1 MEDMQDS
8 ARNEPFVPVVVAP
21 SFNNAATLAGIARRV
36 RALDLPLIAVNDGST
51 DDTAAILTDLAAADA
66 GITVV
71 THPRNRGKAAA
82 LASGFAAASDAGYTH
97 AVTIDTDGQLDP
109 EQTPSLLSLARRT
122 PHGLVIGQRDEN
134 TEGYPSKNRL
144 GRRVSNLFV
153 WMQSGVRVAD
163 SQCGFRV
170 YPLDF
175 VRRVRCYAGRYGFET
190 EIITRAGWAG
200 RPVVGTPVR
209 CHYFPAGKAVS
220 HFRPVLDSFRG
231 VPMHLRLMLR
241 ALSPMPVDGGGRGA
255 NPLALVTGGDG
266 RGEGPLGKHGLAN
279 LKARIKAPLTL
290 TLSHEYRGEG
300 TKPLPSV
307 RNLVR
312 RFGRWLN
319 PMPAL
324 RQLREDDVGRAN
336 AAAGL
341 AIGAFIANLPAY
353 GLQTALSLYA
363 ARRLHLHPLS
373 VVIGSHLSTPPV
385 GPVLVAAA
393 VTIGHLVLHAQLP
406 TVASY
411 DVRVIGILPL
421 LRACFL
427 EWTIGGIVMG
437 LFSAWVTYLSARWL
451 FRLAAREPEQRGVPA
466 SA

>member
-8 ARNEPFVPVVVAP
+8 THIEPFVPAVVAP
-21 SFNNAATLAGIARRV
+21 SFNNASTLAWIVRRV
-36 RALDLPLIAVNDGST
+36 RALDLPLIVVDDGST
-51 DDTAAILTDLAAADA
+51 DGTAEILAGLAAADA
-66 GITVV
+66 GVTVV
-71 THPRNRGKAAA
+71 THARNRGKAAA
-82 LASGFAAASDAGYTH
+82 LASSFAAASDAGYTH

-109 EQTPSLLSLARRT
+109 EQIPSLLSLARRT

-170 YPLDF
+170 YPLAF
-175 VRRVRCYAGRYGFET
+175 LRQVRCYAGRYGFET
-190 EIITRAGWAG
+190 EVITRAGWAG

-209 CHYFPAGKAVS
+209 CHYFPAEKAVS

-241 ALSPMPVDGGGRGA
+241 ALSPVPVTQPEVSEVRPQEPDRSHAALRPGA
-255 NPLALVTGGDG
+255 L
-266 RGEGPLGKHGLAN
+266 R
-279 LKARIKAPLTL
+279 
-290 TLSHEYRGEG
+290 
-300 TKPLPSV
+300 SV
-307 RNLVR
+307 IR

-324 RQLREDDVGRAN
+324 RQLREDDAGRAN

-341 AIGAFIANLPAY
+341 AVGAFIANLPTY

-393 VTIGHLVLHAQLP
+393 ITIGHLILHAELP

-411 DVRVIGILPL
+411 DVRVVGVLPL

-427 EWTIGGIVMG
+427 EWTIGGVVMG
-437 LFSAWVTYLSARWL
+437 LFSAWITYLAARWL
-451 FRLAAREPEQRGVPA
+451 FRLAAREPENAAVVA

>member
-1 MEDMQDS
+1 MSEVEQSIEDMQS
-8 ARNEPFVPVVVAP
+8 SEPIEPSVERFVPVVVAP
-21 SFNNAATLAGIARRV
+21 SHNNAGTLADVVGRAR
-36 RALDLPLIAVNDGST
+36 AQDLPLIVVDDGST
-51 DDTAAILTDLAAADA
+51 DDTASILAALRGAD
-66 GITVV
+66 GGVTVL

-82 LASGFAAASDAGYTH
+82 LMTGFAAASDAGYTH

-109 EQTPSLLSLARRT
+109 EQIPTLLSLARRT

-134 TEGYPSKNRL
+134 TEGYPAKNRL

-153 WMQSGVRVAD
+153 WMQCGVRVAD

-175 VRRVRCYAGRYGFET
+175 LREVRCHAGRYGFET
-190 EIITRAGWAG
+190 EVITRAGWAG
-200 RPVVGTPVR
+200 RPIIGTAVR
-209 CHYFPAGKAVS
+209 CHYFPRGKAVS
-220 HFRPVLDSFRG
+220 HFRPCLDSFRG

-241 ALSPMPVDGGGRGA
+241 ALSPLPRATPSSTPGGEPGRT
-255 NPLALVTGGDG
+255 P
-266 RGEGPLGKHGLAN
+266 
-279 LKARIKAPLTL
+279 
-290 TLSHEYRGEG
+290 YG
-300 TKPLPSV
+300 TPW
-307 RNLVR
+307 R
-312 RFGRWLN
+312 RLLDWLN
-319 PMPAL
+319 PMPAI

-341 AIGAFIANLPAY
+341 ALGAFIANLPAY

-385 GPVLVAAA
+385 GPLLVAAGI
-393 VTIGHLVLHAQLP
+393 TLGHLMLHAELP
-406 TVASY
+406 TLASY
-411 DVRVIGILPL
+411 DVRTVGLIPL

-427 EWTIGGIVMG
+427 EWALGGFVMG
-437 LFSAWVTYLSARWL
+437 LFSAWVTYLGSRWL
-451 FRLAAREPEQRGVPA
+451 FRLAARQSADVGIPA

>member
-1 MEDMQDS
+1 MSVAENSIEDMQDS
-8 ARNEPFVPVVVAP
+8 EAQKPFSPVVVAP
-21 SFNNAATLAGIARRV
+21 SFNNAGTLAGIVRRV
-36 RALDLPLIAVNDGST
+36 RALDLPLIVVNDGST
-51 DDTAAILTDLAAADA
+51 DDTATILGGLAAADA
-66 GITVV
+66 GVTVV

-82 LASGFAAASDAGYTH
+82 LATAFAAATDAGYSH

-109 EQTPSLLSLARRT
+109 EQIPSLLSIARKT
-122 PHGLVIGQRDEN
+122 PHALVIGQRDEN
-134 TEGYPSKNRL
+134 TEGYPAKNRL

-175 VRRVRCYAGRYGFET
+175 LRDVRCYAGRYGFET
-190 EIITRAGWAG
+190 EVITRAGWAG
-200 RPVVGTPVR
+200 RPVIGATVR

-220 HFRPVLDSFRG
+220 HFRPYLDSFRG

-241 ALSPMPVDGGGRGA
+241 AL
-255 NPLALVTGGDG
+255 
-266 RGEGPLGKHGLAN
+266 
-279 LKARIKAPLTL
+279 APLP
-290 TLSHEYRGEG
+290 RAAPAADRARA
-300 TKPLPSV
+300 TKPRWRGL
-307 RNLVR
+307 LD
-312 RFGRWLN
+312 WLN
-319 PMPAL
+319 PAPAL

-341 AIGAFIANLPAY
+341 ALGAFIANLPAY
-353 GLQTALSLYA
+353 GFQSALSLYA

-373 VVIGSHLSTPPV
+373 VVAGSHLSTPPL

-393 VTIGHLVLHAQLP
+393 ITIGHVLLHAELP
-406 TVASY
+406 TLASY
-411 DVRVIGILPL
+411 DVRVTGLRPL
-421 LRACFL
+421 LRMCFL
-427 EWTIGGIVMG
+427 EWTVGGIVMG

-451 FRLAAREPEQRGVPA
+451 FRFAARGSDHPVVPA

>member
-8 ARNEPFVPVVVAP
+8 AHNEPFAPVVVAP
-21 SFNNAATLAGIARRV
+21 SFNNAATLAGIVRRV
-36 RALDLPLIAVNDGST
+36 RALDLPLIVVNDGST
-51 DDTAAILTDLAAADA
+51 DGTAETLTGLATAD
-66 GITVV
+66 GGVTVV
-71 THPRNRGKAAA
+71 THPRNLGKAAA
-82 LASGFAAASDAGYTH
+82 LASGFAAASDAGHTH

-109 EQTPSLLSLARRT
+109 EQIPSLLSLARRT
-122 PHGLVIGQRDEN
+122 PHALVIGQRDEN
-134 TEGYPSKNRL
+134 TEGYPSKNRI

-175 VRRVRCYAGRYGFET
+175 LREVRCYAGRYGFET

-209 CHYFPAGKAVS
+209 CRYFPAEKAVS
-220 HFRPVLDSFRG
+220 HFRPVVDSFRG
-231 VPMHLRLMLR
+231 VPMHLRLTLR
-241 ALSPMPVDGGGRGA
+241 ALSPMPVRRVEISDLRFEISDSESKTLDQPHPALRPGA
-255 NPLALVTGGDG
+255 L
-266 RGEGPLGKHGLAN
+266 
-279 LKARIKAPLTL
+279 
-290 TLSHEYRGEG
+290 
-300 TKPLPSV
+300 
-307 RNLVR
+307 RNLIR

-319 PMPAL
+319 PMPAV
-324 RQLREDDVGRAN
+324 RQLRQDDAGRAN

-341 AIGAFIANLPAY
+341 AVGAFIANLPAY

-385 GPVLVAAA
+385 GPVLVACA
-393 VTIGHLVLHAQLP
+393 VTIGHLVLHAELP
-406 TVASY
+406 SVASY
-411 DVRVIGILPL
+411 DVRVVGVLPL

-427 EWTIGGIVMG
+427 EWTIGGMVMG
-437 LFSAWVTYLSARWL
+437 LFSAWVTYLAARWL
-451 FRLAAREPEQRGVPA
+451 FRLAAREPQQRAMPA

>member
-1 MEDMQDS
+1 MSVVGTSMEDMQDS
-8 ARNEPFVPVVVAP
+8 ARTEPFVPVVVAP
-21 SFNNAATLAGIARRV
+21 SFNNAATLAGIVRRV
-36 RALDLPLIAVNDGST
+36 RALDLPLIVVNDGST
-51 DDTAAILTDLAAADA
+51 DETATILADLAAADA
-66 GITVV
+66 GVTVV
-71 THPRNRGKAAA
+71 THARNRGKAAA
-82 LASGFAAASDAGYTH
+82 LASGFAAADRASYTH

-134 TEGYPSKNRL
+134 TEGYPSRSRI
-144 GRRVSNLFV
+144 GRRVSNLFG

-170 YPLDF
+170 YPLAFLRD
-175 VRRVRCYAGRYGFET
+175 VRCSAGRYGFET
-190 EIITRAGWAG
+190 EVITRAGWAG

-209 CHYFPAGKAVS
+209 CHYFPAEKAVS

-241 ALSPMPVDGGGRGA
+241 ALSPVPV
-255 NPLALVTGGDG
+255 N
-266 RGEGPLGKHGLAN
+266 GPEISN
-279 LKARIKAPLTL
+279 LKSQMSDWK
-290 TLSHEYRGEG
+290 SHHADQPHPALRPGA
-300 TKPLPSV
+300 LRS
-307 RNLVR
+307 LIR

-319 PMPAL
+319 PRPAL
-324 RQLREDDVGRAN
+324 RQLREDDAGRAN

-341 AIGAFIANLPAY
+341 AVGAFIANLPAY
-353 GLQTALSLYA
+353 GIQTGLSLYA

-385 GPVLVAAA
+385 GPLLVAAA
-393 VTIGHLVLHAQLP
+393 ITIGHLILHAELP

-411 DVRVIGILPL
+411 DVRVVGVLPL
-421 LRACFL
+421 LRTCFL

-437 LFSAWVTYLSARWL
+437 LFSAWVTYLAARWL
-451 FRLAAREPEQRGVPA
+451 FRLAAREPEQRALPA

>member
-1 MEDMQDS
+1 MQDS
-8 ARNEPFVPVVVAP
+8 QSEKPFAPVVVAP
-21 SFNNAATLAGIARRV
+21 SFNNAGTLAGVVRRV
-36 RALDLPLIAVNDGST
+36 RALDLPLIVVNDGST
-51 DDTAAILTDLAAADA
+51 DGTAAVLCEAAAGDA
-66 GITVV
+66 GVTVV
-71 THPRNRGKAAA
+71 SHGHNRGKAAA
-82 LASGFAAASDAGYTH
+82 LATGFAAAAEAGYTH

-109 EQTPSLLSLARRT
+109 EQIPSLLSIARRT

-134 TEGYPSKNRL
+134 TEGYPAKNRI
-144 GRRVSNLFV
+144 GRRVSNLFI

-175 VRRVRCYAGRYGFET
+175 LREVRCYAGRYGFET
-190 EIITRAGWAG
+190 EVITRAGWAG
-200 RPVVGTPVR
+200 RPVLGATVR

-220 HFRPVLDSFRG
+220 HFRPYLDSFRG

-241 ALSPMPVDGGGRGA
+241 AL
-255 NPLALVTGGDG
+255 
-266 RGEGPLGKHGLAN
+266 GPLPRARPADASERPAVPRWRRLAD
-279 LKARIKAPLTL
+279 
-290 TLSHEYRGEG
+290 
-300 TKPLPSV
+300 
-307 RNLVR
+307 
-312 RFGRWLN
+312 WLN

-341 AIGAFIANLPAY
+341 AMGAFIANLPAY
-353 GLQTALSLYA
+353 GFQTALSLYA
-363 ARRLHLHPLS
+363 AKRLHLHPLS
-373 VVIGSHLSTPPV
+373 VVAGSHLSTPPI

-393 VTIGHLVLHAQLP
+393 ITIGHVLLHAELP
-406 TVASY
+406 TLSGY
-411 DVRVIGILPL
+411 DVRAVGLRPL

-437 LFSAWVTYLSARWL
+437 LFSAWVTYLSSRWL
-451 FRLAAREPEQRGVPA
+451 FRFAAREPHNAPVAA

>member
-1 MEDMQDS
+1 MSVVENSIEDMQDS
-8 ARNEPFVPVVVAP
+8 QTQKPFEPVVVAP
-21 SFNNAATLAGIARRV
+21 SFNNAGTLAGIVRRV
-36 RALDLPLIAVNDGST
+36 RALDLPLIVVNDGST
-51 DDTAAILTDLAAADA
+51 DATAEILASLATADD
-66 GITVV
+66 GIRVV
-71 THPRNRGKAAA
+71 THPHNRGKAAA
-82 LASGFAAASDAGYTH
+82 LATAFGAAADAGYTH

-109 EQTPSLLSLARRT
+109 EQIPSLLSMARKT

-175 VRRVRCYAGRYGFET
+175 LREVRCHAGRYGFET
-190 EIITRAGWAG
+190 EVLTRAGWAG
-200 RPVVGTPVR
+200 RPVLGVTVR
-209 CHYFPAGKAVS
+209 CHYFPAGKGVS
-220 HFRPVLDSFRG
+220 HFRPFLDSFRG

-241 ALSPMPVDGGGRGA
+241 ALCPLPRARAADDA
-255 NPLALVTGGDG
+255 HADAQPLAKS
-266 RGEGPLGKHGLAN
+266 RW
-279 LKARIKAPLTL
+279 
-290 TLSHEYRGEG
+290 
-300 TKPLPSV
+300 
-307 RNLVR
+307 R
-312 RFGRWLN
+312 RLLDWLN

-341 AIGAFIANLPAY
+341 AMGAFIANLPAY
-353 GLQTALSLYA
+353 GFQTALSLYA

-373 VVIGSHLSTPPV
+373 VVAGSHLSTPPL

-393 VTIGHLVLHAQLP
+393 ITIGHLLLHAELP
-406 TVASY
+406 TLASY
-411 DVRVIGILPL
+411 DVRVTGPWPL
-421 LRACFL
+421 LRTCFL
-427 EWTIGGIVMG
+427 EWTLGAIVMG

-451 FRLAAREPEQRGVPA
+451 FRLAARETDTPPVPA